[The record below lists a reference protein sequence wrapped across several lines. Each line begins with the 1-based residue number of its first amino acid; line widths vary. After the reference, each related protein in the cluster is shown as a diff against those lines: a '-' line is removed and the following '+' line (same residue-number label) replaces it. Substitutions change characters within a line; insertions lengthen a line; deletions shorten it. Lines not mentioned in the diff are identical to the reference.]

1 MTDLNVVVLQE
12 WVVLTSAGLHG
23 PGMHLLRTG
32 CYQDYFRVFQTKESF
47 FAGTAQLLSAT
58 LFHFPTVSVKSHI
71 QIFSESLTEVKE
83 SLIHYKLS
91 ESRPGCWSLVST

>member
-23 PGMHLLRTG
+23 PGMHLIRLKT
-32 CYQDYFRVFQTKESF
+32 FQTKESF
-47 FAGTAQLLSAT
+47 FAGTAQLLGAT